1 MCGFWETF
9 QTDWICLD
17 AELVPWSF
25 KGGELLVRQY
35 APVGAAAEVCLRVAR
50 QLVAQTERPELEG
63 FGQTLTARAGAVA
76 AYRDAYRQYRWLVT
90 GWQHLQVA
98 PFNCWRP
105 RVVPIL
111 IGLINGT
118 WSKPPDGRCTTAR
131 GSDPPIAHEN

>member
-17 AELVPWSF
+17 AELMPWSF
-25 KGGELLVRQY
+25 KGGKLLVRQY
-35 APVGAAAEVCLRVAR
+35 APVGAAAEVGLRAAR

-76 AYRDAYRQYRWLVT
+76 AYRMPIASTAGWLPADST
-90 GWQHLQVA
+90 CRLRL
-98 PFNCWRP
+98 FNCWRP

-111 IGLINGT
+111 IGLIDGT
-118 WSKPPDGRCTTAR
+118 WSKPPDGRCTTR
-131 GSDPPIAHEN
+131 KGLVIPQ